1 MERPKRVVASSSR
14 NVKKQGPSGPLL
26 VMVWGV
32 FMRSVS
38 HLIFLGVWVVFL
50 GFVTTPLASATQDR
64 IPDDVAA
71 QETETCMKQAPKD
84 PAWFGSVYCP
94 CVMQQTQNKISYTDY
109 QAVTKELTSGN
120 PTAPRPAFENNK
132 GAMESIA
139 RTCMVLVQKRALKEK
154 SLAGDGDASPL
165 R

>member
-1 MERPKRVVASSSR
+1 
-14 NVKKQGPSGPLL
+14 
-26 VMVWGV
+26 MVGGV

-94 CVMQQTQNKISYTDY
+94 CVMQQTQNKISYSDY
-109 QAVTKELTSGN
+109 QAVTKEITTPDAATG
-120 PTAPRPAFENNK
+120 RPAFEKNK

-139 RTCMVLVQKRALKEK
+139 RTCMVLVQKRALREQN
-154 SLAGDGDASPL
+154 SAGDGVSAP
-165 R
+165 

>member
-1 MERPKRVVASSSR
+1 
-14 NVKKQGPSGPLL
+14 
-26 VMVWGV
+26 MVGGV
-32 FMRSVS
+32 FMRSVF
-38 HLIFLGVWVVFL
+38 HLIVLGLWVVFL
-50 GFVTTPLASATQDR
+50 GFFSAPLANAIEDR
-64 IPDDVAA
+64 IPDNVAA
-71 QETETCMKQAPKD
+71 QEIETCMKQAPKD

-154 SLAGDGDASPL
+154 SLAGDGVSAP
-165 R
+165 

>member
-1 MERPKRVVASSSR
+1 
-14 NVKKQGPSGPLL
+14 
-26 VMVWGV
+26 
-32 FMRSVS
+32 MRSVS

-94 CVMQQTQNKISYTDY
+94 CVMQQTQNKISYSDY
-109 QAVTKELTSGN
+109 QAVTKEITTPDAATG
-120 PTAPRPAFENNK
+120 RPAFEKNK

-154 SLAGDGDASPL
+154 NLAGDGVSAP
-165 R
+165 

>member
-1 MERPKRVVASSSR
+1 
-14 NVKKQGPSGPLL
+14 
-26 VMVWGV
+26 MVGGV

-38 HLIFLGVWVVFL
+38 RMVCLGVCVFL
-50 GFVTTPLASATQDR
+50 LGFFAAPLAHATQDR

-94 CVMQQTQNKISYTDY
+94 CVMQQTQNKISYSDY
-109 QAVTKELTSGN
+109 QAVTKEITTPDPATG
-120 PTAPRPAFENNK
+120 RPAFEKNK

-139 RTCMVLVQKRALKEK
+139 RTCMVLVQKRALREQN
-154 SLAGDGDASPL
+154 SPGDGVSAP
-165 R
+165 